1 MTMDPT
7 AGTRRACPPGRG
19 AERGAERRA
28 ERRAEKVVPH
38 RRR

>member
-19 AERGAERRA
+19 AERGAE
-28 ERRAEKVVPH
+28 KVVPH